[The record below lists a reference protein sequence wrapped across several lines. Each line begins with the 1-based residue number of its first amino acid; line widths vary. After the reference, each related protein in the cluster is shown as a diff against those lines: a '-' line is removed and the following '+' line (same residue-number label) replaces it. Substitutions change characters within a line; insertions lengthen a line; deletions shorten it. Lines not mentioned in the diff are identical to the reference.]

1 MCDFATFEVK
11 TEQLLRMQTRFLP
24 LLFILFSVHGF
35 AQNLYFPPTSGNNWD
50 TLSPTSLGWCTDQI
64 SPLYQFLNDN
74 DTKAFI
80 LLKDGKIVLEK
91 YFGTFTQD
99 SVWYWAS
106 AGKSVTGFLVGKA
119 QEEGYLSIQDPTSD
133 YLGNDWT
140 SCTPT
145 EEDQITVWNQLTM
158 TSGMDDSDQADC
170 TDDTC
175 LHCITNPGERWAYH
189 NAPYTLLDGVIENA
203 TGSSLNAY
211 FNQKLKVPT
220 GMTGLYISIGYNN
233 VLYSK
238 PRSMARFGLLMLNNG
253 IWDGTPV
260 LDDTAYMNAMVNT
273 SQQLNKA
280 YGYLWW
286 LNGKTDYMIPQSQ
299 LVLNGSMMPDAPDDM
314 FSAIGKN
321 GQFLNIVPN
330 QNLVMVR
337 MGRESTSTNY
347 LVPTQMNNDIWP
359 YLDAVMCN
367 STAIEEQKNFENTVQ
382 VYPNPAV
389 NSVQIQANTPI
400 QQVIV
405 YSLTGKELL
414 RVLPAQNQTLLDVS
428 TLPAGVYLTQVQTQ
442 NAVITQQLVITQQ

>member
-1 MCDFATFEVK
+1 
-11 TEQLLRMQTRFLP
+11 MQTRFLP

-414 RVLPAQNQTLLDVS
+414 RVLPAQNQTLLEDRKSV
-428 TLPAGVYLTQVQTQ
+428 V
-442 NAVITQQLVITQQ
+442 

>member
-64 SPLYQFLNDN
+64 LPLYQFLDDN

-321 GQFLNIVPN
+321 GQFLNIVPS

-367 STAIEEQKNFENTVQ
+367 STAIEEQKSLENTIQ
-382 VYPNPAV
+382 VYPNPAA
-389 NSVQIQANTPI
+389 NSVQIQANAPI

-428 TLPAGVYLTQVQTQ
+428 TLSAGVYLTQVQTQ

>member
-1 MCDFATFEVK
+1 LCDFATFEVK

-428 TLPAGVYLTQVQTQ
+428 TLPAGVYL
-442 NAVITQQLVITQQ
+442 